1 MINLSEKRLNR
12 TIISLAWPAILE
24 NLLQTF
30 VYIIDSIFVGR
41 LGTIAFAAVGQSSM
55 VLFTVIFTF
64 YGIGV
69 AAGAI
74 VARNLGRKDK
84 NAASEAAGQGL
95 LIGIVLGG
103 ILAYVGLTFGEQALM
118 ALGTEPEVI
127 EAAVGYM
134 DIVFTFS
141 LVRLILYI
149 GGAILRASGDTRTP
163 LVATGI
169 MNCFN
174 VVGDWVLIFG
184 IGPFPRMGIEG
195 AALATGLS
203 FVIGASIIL
212 VKLFRLGDGFYICGR
227 HLYTVNLSLVKS
239 ILRVALPNIGE
250 QGVLQGAYWAFLW
263 IVTGLGTTALAAHFM
278 AIRIE
283 MFCFMPVYGLS
294 MAVSAI
300 VGQSLGAE
308 KPEIAVLTVRK
319 SAIIGT
325 VAMAVLAVPFVTIP
339 EMLVSVFSPSREVSD
354 LAALCVRISALEL
367 ISSSLLMIYTAAM
380 RGAGDTLSPMLI
392 SFFGA
397 IFLRV
402 GVIYVFTM
410 EMEWGLAGVWGGTVI
425 DWGLRAVVGYILFR
439 RGRWKR
445 IAL

>member
-103 ILAYVGLTFGEQALM
+103 ILAVVGLTFGEQALM

-127 EAAVGYM
+127 EAALGYM

-195 AALATGLS
+195 AALATG
-203 FVIGASIIL
+203 
-212 VKLFRLGDGFYICGR
+212 
-227 HLYTVNLSLVKS
+227 
-239 ILRVALPNIGE
+239 AL
-250 QGVLQGAYWAFLW
+250 
-263 IVTGLGTTALAAHFM
+263 
-278 AIRIE
+278 
-283 MFCFMPVYGLS
+283 
-294 MAVSAI
+294 
-300 VGQSLGAE
+300 
-308 KPEIAVLTVRK
+308 
-319 SAIIGT
+319 
-325 VAMAVLAVPFVTIP
+325 
-339 EMLVSVFSPSREVSD
+339 
-354 LAALCVRISALEL
+354 
-367 ISSSLLMIYTAAM
+367 
-380 RGAGDTLSPMLI
+380 
-392 SFFGA
+392 
-397 IFLRV
+397 
-402 GVIYVFTM
+402 
-410 EMEWGLAGVWGGTVI
+410 
-425 DWGLRAVVGYILFR
+425 
-439 RGRWKR
+439 
-445 IAL
+445 